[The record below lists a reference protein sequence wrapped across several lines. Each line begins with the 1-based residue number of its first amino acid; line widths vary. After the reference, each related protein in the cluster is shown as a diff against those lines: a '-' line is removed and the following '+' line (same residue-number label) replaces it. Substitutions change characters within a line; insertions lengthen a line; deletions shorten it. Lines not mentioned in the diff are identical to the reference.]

1 MGRYQCEMFGQ
12 FIYGDILTYEELQ
25 DVEALFVPRLDELLQ
40 QAGAAH
46 VDFTPTGDILLV
58 QCVFE
63 AQKTYIFRK
72 LAQELAALL
81 PEAVRGN
88 LLFLK
93 KDLSVQHL
101 YWLEAGSW
109 REEERTL
116 PESAPEHLP
125 VRQVTS
131 TPLWPVPEPEE
142 EEEDGETGVDGEK
155 SAPEA
160 QPDEAATTPDT
171 TPSC

>member
-1 MGRYQCEMFGQ
+1 MGRYQCEMFGR

-25 DVEALFVPRLDELLQ
+25 EVEALFVPRLDELLQ

-63 AQKTYIFRK
+63 AQKSYIFRK

-81 PEAVRGN
+81 PQAVRGN

-101 YWLEAGSW
+101 YWLEAGCW
-109 REEERTL
+109 REEERLL
-116 PESAPEHLP
+116 PESAPADMP
-125 VRQVTS
+125 VRQVTPA
-131 TPLWPVPEPEE
+131 PLWPLPES
-142 EEEDGETGVDGEK
+142 EDDAQEGEDDTTATE
-155 SAPEA
+155 ARPEA
-160 QPDEAATTPDT
+160 RKAADAAE
-171 TPSC
+171 

>member
-1 MGRYQCEMFGQ
+1 MGRYQCEMFGR

-58 QCVFE
+58 QCAFE
-63 AQKTYIFRK
+63 AQKLYIFRK

-81 PEAVRGN
+81 PQAVRGN

-109 REEERTL
+109 REEERLL
-116 PESAPEHLP
+116 PERAPQHLP
-125 VRQVTS
+125 ARTVS
-131 TPLWPVPEPEE
+131 SAPLWPVPELE
-142 EEEDGETGVDGEK
+142 
-155 SAPEA
+155 APATE
-160 QPDEAATTPDT
+160 EAAEPSSVLEDPD
-171 TPSC
+171 PDAPAAS

>member
-109 REEERTL
+109 REEERSL

-142 EEEDGETGVDGEK
+142 EEADGEAGPEGEP
-155 SAPEA
+155 SAAQAAEA
-160 QPDEAATTPDT
+160 TATPDT
-171 TPSC
+171 TPTR

>member
-1 MGRYQCEMFGQ
+1 MGRYQCEMFGR

-25 DVEALFVPRLDELLQ
+25 EVEALFVPRLDELLQ

-63 AQKTYIFRK
+63 AQKSYIFRK

-81 PEAVRGN
+81 PQAVRGN

-93 KDLSVQHL
+93 KDLSAQHL
-101 YWLEAGSW
+101 YWLEAGCW
-109 REEERTL
+109 REEERLL
-116 PESAPEHLP
+116 PESVPADLP

-131 TPLWPVPEPEE
+131 APLWPLPEPEE
-142 EEEDGETGVDGEK
+142 NVQEAEDDATATE
-155 SAPEA
+155 ARPEA
-160 QPDEAATTPDT
+160 GKATDAAE
-171 TPSC
+171 

>member
-1 MGRYQCEMFGQ
+1 MGRYQCEMFGR

-63 AQKTYIFRK
+63 AQKSYIFRK
-72 LAQELAALL
+72 LAQELSALL

-101 YWLEAGSW
+101 YWLEAGCW
-109 REEERTL
+109 REEERPL
-116 PESAPEHLP
+116 PESVPADLP

-131 TPLWPVPEPEE
+131 TPLWPLPEPEDDAQE
-142 EEEDGETGVDGEK
+142 AEDDAT
-155 SAPEA
+155 APEA
-160 QPDEAATTPDT
+160 QSAAQKTAE
-171 TPSC
+171 SAE